1 MQGEIMDKAELV
13 VDLTERDPRWEM
25 PPLSVDFLSGPTFER
40 LNELGYSSASSGGD
54 DDAGISALR
63 DRFAKR
69 RERWLLPWG

>member
-1 MQGEIMDKAELV
+1 MAKDELV

-40 LNELGYSSASSGGD
+40 FNELGCSPKSSDGD
-54 DDAGISALR
+54 DDAGISSLR